1 MDSFLEKDILCL
13 ARTPMQCLLL
23 ELFDKRRQLNIRHL
37 LSYRN
42 KLQLM
47 DSLSFEHFDK
57 SENWQ
62 EQSTL
67 LFKWNSCQ
75 NFMFKYKSWS
85 GNSAVPLKIFHSNIY
100 LKFYLIISS
109 QQLSSHYKSY
119 EGRTSRSGN
128 AQKQISL
135 NTTRFCPYN
144 FNEFIFLY
152 FMPQFLQFCR
162 PSYCI

>member
-1 MDSFLEKDILCL
+1 MDSLLEKDILCL
-13 ARTPMQCLLL
+13 ALTPMQWLLL

-37 LSYRN
+37 PTYRN

-47 DSLSFEHFDK
+47 DNLSFEHFGK

-67 LFKWNSCQ
+67 LFKWNCCQ

-100 LKFYLIISS
+100 LKFYLISS
-109 QQLSSHYKSY
+109 QQLLSHYKSS

-128 AQKQISL
+128 AKKQISL

-144 FNEFIFLY
+144 FNEFIFHY

>member
-1 MDSFLEKDILCL
+1 M
-13 ARTPMQCLLL
+13 
-23 ELFDKRRQLNIRHL
+23 RHL

-42 KLQLM
+42 KLQLT
-47 DSLSFEHFDK
+47 DSLSFDHSNK

-85 GNSAVPLKIFHSNIY
+85 GNTAGPLKIFHSNIY
-100 LKFYLIISS
+100 LNFYLMSS
-109 QQLSSHYKSY
+109 QQMLSHYKSS

-128 AQKQISL
+128 PQKQISL
-135 NTTRFCPYN
+135 NTTRFCPYI
-144 FNEFIFLY
+144 FNEFIFHY
-152 FMPQFLQFCR
+152 FMPQSLQFCR
-162 PSYCI
+162 PSYWI